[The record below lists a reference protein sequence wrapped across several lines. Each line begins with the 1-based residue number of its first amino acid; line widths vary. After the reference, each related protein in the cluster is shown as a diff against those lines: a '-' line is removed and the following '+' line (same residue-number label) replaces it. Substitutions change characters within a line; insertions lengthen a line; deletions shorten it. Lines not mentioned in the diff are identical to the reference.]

1 MRLRK
6 LKRTTKQYI
15 TVALICITV
24 IGSAAIITSII
35 MIGQIRQE
43 YECMIKEARQEMN
56 ENKKT
61 VFITLSDIRAGD
73 ILTEDKV
80 EQKTVYSTQPVE
92 SYISGNEL
100 GKTAVIDIPKG
111 THVVKTMLAR
121 NSVSSVLREVEY
133 DVIHISPNIMVNDY
147 VDVRIIYPNGENF
160 IVLTKKSLKGLQPD
174 TPVCYMW
181 VDEEE
186 ILRMSAAIVDAG
198 SYEGSRL
205 YLTKYIEPNIQDES
219 LVTYVPN
226 ISVLSLIEN
235 DPNIVER
242 CSQLLNKEVRKA
254 MENRLAK
261 SSNMDVNSIS
271 WEIDDTNIP
280 VIPSIQSKR
289 SGDDCGNININQANA
304 IESEIEKDGNDKN
317 DENDEDKG
325 LDTGKNNNEDK
336 DNKPD
341 KNNIES
347 EVIFPELGTTDTNY
361 NNDYILL
368 RRDKNGIVGFVG
380 VEAFD
385 IILYI
390 GKPSLYL
397 IIGTD
402 C

>member
-336 DNKPD
+336 DNKTD

-361 NNDYILL
+361 NNDYIFATE
-368 RRDKNGIVGFVG
+368 G
-380 VEAFD
+380 
-385 IILYI
+385 
-390 GKPSLYL
+390 
-397 IIGTD
+397 
-402 C
+402 